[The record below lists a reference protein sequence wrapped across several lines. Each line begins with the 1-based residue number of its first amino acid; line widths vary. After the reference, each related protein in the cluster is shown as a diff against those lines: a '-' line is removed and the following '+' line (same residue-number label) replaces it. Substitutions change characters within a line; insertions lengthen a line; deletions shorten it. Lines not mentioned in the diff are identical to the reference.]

1 MFYEFRRENK
11 PDKIIYKSVFSRI
24 GAEWSTLRG
33 KIVNEKKKI
42 MDGDYNQVDQR
53 WSQILLFFILNYDY
67 RNENG

>member
-1 MFYEFRRENK
+1 MFYAFRRENK